1 MAGLMD
7 RENLFLSF
15 LPVVWGL
22 TVGGFAL
29 DSAYGQSTASGYPV
43 PDDQKIGGVC
53 FRVDDDQSISNW
65 YAYA

>member
-1 MAGLMD
+1 MRLV
-7 RENLFLSF
+7 RSKNLFL
-15 LPVVWGL
+15 LLAWAIWGSM
-22 TVGGFAL
+22 VGGFAL